1 MTRFLKTISL
11 IMVISM
17 LSSCSLLKQELP
29 QKKEVP
35 FEQYVWVNNT
45 FSSYGYNQ
53 LDENMKQ
60 IYTDI
65 KDAWMNLEPS
75 VTTKKAEPSDV
86 NAIMMNILRDYPI
99 IFWVNEKYTYRNN
112 ITGTTTIN
120 FEYTMDKQQATQYV
134 SELNDKTALLLQ
146 DISPSL
152 SDFEKS
158 VIAHDKLIEAV
169 SYDRD
174 AEFQDQAYGAIVK
187 EKAAC
192 QGYSKA
198 YQLLL
203 LKMGIDS
210 VIVFGQA
217 NEPHAWNLVKL
228 DNDYYFVDVTFDDRE
243 LSSGGNYLS
252 REYLFLTDEQSIKT
266 HTPSGN
272 GARFVL
278 PECKATKYNYF
289 LNKDLL
295 IDTDEKNLLLS
306 KVKDIAKQTIEKRET
321 SFQIKIASDE
331 LQEKVNNKYISNGI
345 VDNSLSIFL
354 SKYNGVNYLGRTF
367 EKETNVHTFLLEY
380 KK

>member
-11 IMVISM
+11 ILVISM
-17 LSSCSLLKQELP
+17 LCSCSMLKQELP
-29 QKKEVP
+29 QKKQVP

-53 LDENMKQ
+53 LDDNMKQ

-65 KDAWMNLEPS
+65 KDAWMNFSPS
-75 VTTKKAEPSDV
+75 VTTKKADASDV

-112 ITGTTTIN
+112 ITGTTIN
-120 FEYTMDKQQATQYV
+120 FEYTMDKQKATQYV
-134 SELNDKTALLLQ
+134 SQLNDKTALLLQ

-152 SDFEKS
+152 SDFEKA
-158 VIAHDKLIEAV
+158 VLAHDKLIEAV
-169 SYDRD
+169 SYDRN
-174 AEFQDQAYGAIVK
+174 AEFQDQAYGAIVN

-203 LKMGIDS
+203 LKMGIES
-210 VIVFGQA
+210 IIVFGQA

-228 DNDYYFVDVTFDDRE
+228 DDDFYFVDVTFDDRE

-272 GARFVL
+272 GARFSL
-278 PECKATKYNYF
+278 PDCKATKYNYF
-289 LNKDLL
+289 LNQNL
-295 IDTDEKNLLLS
+295 IIDSDEKNLLLS
-306 KVKDIAKQTIEKRET
+306 KVKDTAKQAIEKRET
-321 SFQIKIASDE
+321 SFQIKIASNE
-331 LQEKVNNKYISNGI
+331 LQEKINSKYIANGVI
-345 VDNSLSIFL
+345 DNSISIFL

-367 EKETNVHTFLLEY
+367 EKDTNVHTFLLEY
-380 KK
+380 K